1 MTGNNGTVYLAA
13 ILVLALFGYVVW
25 RNNRRRGEVVAG
37 AGIAPA
43 VDAALRRLLAGETG
57 FAVVSVSPSVYLQ
70 FAMESNGAVLAE
82 ANCPADNEAAARVLS
97 AAGLS
102 PVQGPPNYRGSFAA
116 GDAGRL
122 AGLVRSYLDAF
133 GAGSVTIRTG
143 R

>member
-1 MTGNNGTVYLAA
+1 MTGQNSTVYLAA
-13 ILVLALFGYVVW
+13 IILALFGYVLW
-25 RNNRRRGEVVAG
+25 RNNKRRGDVVAG

-57 FAVVSVSPSVYLQ
+57 FVVVSVSPSVYLQ

-82 ANCPADNEAAARVLS
+82 ANCPAGNEAAARVLS

-102 PVQGPPNYRGSFAA
+102 AVAGPPNYRGSFAS
-116 GDAGRL
+116 GDVGRL
-122 AGLVRSYLDAF
+122 AGLVRNYLDAL

>member
-1 MTGNNGTVYLAA
+1 MTGQNSTVYLAA
-13 ILVLALFGYVVW
+13 IILALFGYVLW
-25 RNNRRRGEVVAG
+25 RNNKRRGEVVAG

-43 VDAALRRLLAGETG
+43 VEAALRRLLAGETG
-57 FAVVSVSPSVYLQ
+57 FVVVSVSPSVYLQ
-70 FAMESNGAVLAE
+70 FALESNGAVLTE

-102 PVQGPPNYRGSFAA
+102 AVPGPPNYRGSFAS

-122 AGLVRSYLDAF
+122 AGVVRNYLDAL

>member
-1 MTGNNGTVYLAA
+1 MTGQNSTVYLAA
-13 ILVLALFGYVVW
+13 IILALFGYVLW
-25 RNNRRRGEVVAG
+25 RNNKRRGEVVAG

-43 VDAALRRLLAGETG
+43 VDAAMRRLLAGETG
-57 FAVVSVSPSVYLQ
+57 FVVVSVSPSVYLQ
-70 FAMESNGAVLAE
+70 FALESNGAVLTE

-102 PVQGPPNYRGSFAA
+102 AVPGPPNYRGSFAS

-122 AGLVRSYLDAF
+122 AGVVRNYLDAL

>member
-1 MTGNNGTVYLAA
+1 MNGNSGTVYLAA
-13 ILVLALFGYVVW
+13 ILVLALFGYVLW

-43 VDAALRRLLAGETG
+43 VAAALRRLLAGETG
-57 FAVVSVSPSVYLQ
+57 FVVVSVTPSVYLQ

-82 ANCPADNEAAARVLS
+82 ANCPADSAAARVLS

-102 PVQGPPNYRGSFAA
+102 AVQGPPNYRGSFAS